1 MSGNL
6 KGSGGNVTPFSECSL
21 DWKKAVSACFLT
33 GTHIV
38 CPTAGYVLAVNI
50 CSDATGPAS
59 ICVHDGHN
67 ITGRRVW
74 FDQALGNHAHG
85 SFIATPIYCDIGI
98 TIIVAAA
105 TYASIQWLP
114 GPRLK

>member
-1 MSGNL
+1 MNGNL
-6 KGSGGNVTPFSECSL
+6 KGSGGDIAPFSQSSL
-21 DWKKAVSACFLT
+21 DWKKAISQSYLN
-33 GTHIV
+33 GTHII
-38 CPTAGYVLAVNI
+38 CSTAGYVCGVNI
-50 CSDATGPAS
+50 CADETGPAS

-85 SFIATPIYCDIGI
+85 MHFHFPLYCDIGI

-105 TYASIQWLP
+105 TYASIQWIP